1 MKYIFV
7 FLTVGLFAQSKLDE
21 SQLKVFQPT
30 EKSKVFNKV
39 YTQNFFFGNFG
50 VKQLI
55 GAVPINND
63 NVKKIEIVA
72 ETPSVKDQPVM
83 ELLYNSSGDLIQM
96 KVMQAFF
103 GKEMLVDYQ
112 YKDGYL
118 VEEKLTQSNEVTV
131 NRFYYTDDKMIIE
144 NSKGILDVYTLEGE
158 ILLKNSYIDG
168 EMILSD
174 RMVRNC
180 RLTNYQRKPINK
192 ICYNNLN
199 LKLPLTIE
207 KYTNN
212 ENEAGR
218 LVLQV
223 DEVLSIDKSSDL
235 EYDIKISGQSRYKL
249 KLNQD
254 SSLAEFAYLGNK
266 EDKTKPVKYKFN
278 YIYKE

>member
-55 GAVPINND
+55 AAVPINND
-63 NVKKIEIVA
+63 NVKTIEIVA
-72 ETPSVKDQPVM
+72 ETSSMKDEPVM

-96 KVMQAFF
+96 KVKQAFF

-118 VEEKLTQSNEVTV
+118 VEEKLTQPNEVTV
-131 NRFYYTDDKMIIE
+131 NRFYYTDDKMVIE
-144 NSKGILDVYTLEGE
+144 NSKGILDIYTLEGE

-168 EMILSD
+168 ELILSD

-235 EYDIKISGQSRYKL
+235 EYDIKINGQSRYKL

-278 YIYKE
+278 YIYIE

>member
-30 EKSKVFNKV
+30 EKSKVLNKV

-55 GAVPINND
+55 AAVPINND
-63 NVKKIEIVA
+63 NVKTIEIVA
-72 ETPSVKDQPVM
+72 ETSSMKDEPVM

-96 KVMQAFF
+96 KVKQAFF

-118 VEEKLTQSNEVTV
+118 VEEQLTQPNEVTV
-131 NRFYYTDDKMIIE
+131 NRFYYTDDKMVIE
-144 NSKGILDVYTLEGE
+144 NSKGILDIYTLEGE

-168 EMILSD
+168 ELILSD

-278 YIYKE
+278 YIYIE

>member
-21 SQLKVFQPT
+21 SQFKVFQPT

-55 GAVPINND
+55 AAVPINND
-63 NVKKIEIVA
+63 NVKTIEIVA
-72 ETPSVKDQPVM
+72 ETSSMKDEPVM

-96 KVMQAFF
+96 KVKQAFF

-118 VEEKLTQSNEVTV
+118 VEEKLTQPNEVTV
-131 NRFYYTDDKMIIE
+131 NRFYYTDDKMVIE
-144 NSKGILDVYTLEGE
+144 NSKGILDIYTLEGE

-168 EMILSD
+168 ELILSD

-278 YIYKE
+278 YIYIE

>member
-1 MKYIFV
+1 
-7 FLTVGLFAQSKLDE
+7 LFAQSKLDE

-55 GAVPINND
+55 AAVPINND
-63 NVKKIEIVA
+63 NVKTIEIVA
-72 ETPSVKDQPVM
+72 ETSSMKDEPVM

-96 KVMQAFF
+96 KVKQAFF

-118 VEEKLTQSNEVTV
+118 VEEKLTQPNEVTV
-131 NRFYYTDDKMIIE
+131 NRFYYTDDKMVIE
-144 NSKGILDVYTLEGE
+144 NSKGILDIYTLEGE

-168 EMILSD
+168 ELILSD

>member
-30 EKSKVFNKV
+30 EKSKVFSKV

-55 GAVPINND
+55 AAVPINND
-63 NVKKIEIVA
+63 NVKTIEIVA
-72 ETPSVKDQPVM
+72 ETSSMKDEPVM

-96 KVMQAFF
+96 KVKQAFF

-118 VEEKLTQSNEVTV
+118 VEEKLTQPNEVTV
-131 NRFYYTDDKMIIE
+131 NRFYYTDDKMVIE
-144 NSKGILDVYTLEGE
+144 NSKGILDIYTLEGE

-168 EMILSD
+168 ELILSD

-278 YIYKE
+278 YIYIE

>member
-55 GAVPINND
+55 AAVPINND
-63 NVKKIEIVA
+63 NVKTIEIVA
-72 ETPSVKDQPVM
+72 ETSSMKDEPVM

-96 KVMQAFF
+96 KVKQAFF

-118 VEEKLTQSNEVTV
+118 VEEKLTQPNEVTV
-131 NRFYYTDDKMIIE
+131 NRFYYTDDKMVIE
-144 NSKGILDVYTLEGE
+144 NSKGILDIYTLEGE

-168 EMILSD
+168 ELILSD

-278 YIYKE
+278 YIYIE

>member
-39 YTQNFFFGNFG
+39 YTQNFFFGKFG

-55 GAVPINND
+55 AAVPINND
-63 NVKKIEIVA
+63 NVKTIEIVA
-72 ETPSVKDQPVM
+72 ETSSMKDEPVM

-96 KVMQAFF
+96 KVKQAFF

-118 VEEKLTQSNEVTV
+118 VEEKLTQPNEVTV

-144 NSKGILDVYTLEGE
+144 NSKGILDIYTLEGE

-168 EMILSD
+168 ELILSD

-223 DEVLSIDKSSDL
+223 DEVLSIDQSSDL
-235 EYDIKISGQSRYKL
+235 EYDIKVSGQSRYKL

-266 EDKTKPVKYKFN
+266 EDKTKPVNYKFN
-278 YIYKE
+278 YIYIE

>member
-1 MKYIFV
+1 MKFIFV

-55 GAVPINND
+55 AAVPINND
-63 NVKKIEIVA
+63 NVKTIEIVA
-72 ETPSVKDQPVM
+72 ETSSMKDEPVM

-96 KVMQAFF
+96 KVKQAFF

-118 VEEKLTQSNEVTV
+118 VEEKLTQPNEVTV
-131 NRFYYTDDKMIIE
+131 NRFYYTDDKMVIE
-144 NSKGILDVYTLEGE
+144 NSKGILDIYTLEGE

-168 EMILSD
+168 ELILSD

-278 YIYKE
+278 YIYIE